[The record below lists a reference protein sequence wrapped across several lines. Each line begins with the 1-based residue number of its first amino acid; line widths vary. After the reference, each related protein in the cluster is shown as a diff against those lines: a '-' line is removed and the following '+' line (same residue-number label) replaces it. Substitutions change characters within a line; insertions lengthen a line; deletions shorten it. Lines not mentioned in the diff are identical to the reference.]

1 MARRVLTHK
10 MLDYKGSIVEGDT
23 IVLIPEEEHS
33 DDELIGKL
41 DIREFEKLTRQL
53 YLHFRDERQRSEYAA
68 CRNKDCDQEAYDEL
82 AETLEGVRKE
92 LKRVRDENSQLF
104 RHNQSLRKKLKKCTE
119 QETSCSK

>member
-1 MARRVLTHK
+1 MERRVLTHK
-10 MLDYKGSIVEGDT
+10 MLDYKDSIVEGDT

-68 CRNKDCDQEAYDEL
+68 CRNKDCEQEAYDEL
-82 AETLEGVRKE
+82 AETLEGVRNE

-104 RHNQSLRKKLKKCTE
+104 RHNQSLRKKLKKDTE
-119 QETSCSK
+119 QETHSK